1 MIITTTQSIEGHR
14 VHEYQGIVVGDGI
27 LMVSKSGTALVI
39 VQ

>member
-14 VHEYQGIVVGDGI
+14 VHEYQGIAVDKSI
-27 LMVSKSGTALVI
+27 LMVSLSGTAVVI